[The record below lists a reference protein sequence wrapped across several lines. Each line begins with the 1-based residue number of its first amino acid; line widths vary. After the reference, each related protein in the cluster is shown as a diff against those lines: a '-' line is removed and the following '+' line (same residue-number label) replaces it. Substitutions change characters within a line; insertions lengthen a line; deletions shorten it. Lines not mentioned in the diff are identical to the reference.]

1 MIYNPCPSPVTASLS
16 ILAAIGAIN
25 WGLIGAFDF
34 NLVTYLLGTGS
45 TMTKIVYAG
54 VGVGGLYSL
63 FATVKSLSGSSTVDA
78 K

>member
-1 MIYNPCPSPVTASLS
+1 MIYNTCPSPVAALLS

-45 TMTKIVYAG
+45 TPTKIVYAG
-54 VGVGGLYSL
+54 VGIGGLYSL
-63 FATVKSLSGSSTVDA
+63 FATFKWLSAPTSVDA